1 MLLHDSNNQST
12 EMMLKNFSRLNN
24 KYQFLTEDKPASCL
38 ECEEERKH
46 KKAQVKKA
54 SHSTKE
60 FSESALA
67 FSEKLAKIVEEKMRF
82 ERRVSRLK
90 EITSNRIFN
99 LRDLLKEEAKH
110 EEVEELMI
118 EMPKGNDKE
127 EQPIEQ
133 LIEKCAN
140 LHSLRI
146 NNKNGGIEKHRWKK
160 ITSGMEYLKQ
170 LKELSLHLRAADLP
184 ILTALFKERSKA
196 IRQVDKLTLQITD

>member
-1 MLLHDSNNQST
+1 MCLVNINYCLDILKEVRKQIEERSQSVHLTVFQELLGEVQGMLLHDSNNQST

-54 SHSTKE
+54 SNSTKE

-82 ERRVSRLK
+82 EKRVSRLK

-118 EMPKGNDKE
+118 EMPKGSEKE

-146 NNKNGGIEKHRWKK
+146 NNKNGGI
-160 ITSGMEYLKQ
+160 
-170 LKELSLHLRAADLP
+170 
-184 ILTALFKERSKA
+184 
-196 IRQVDKLTLQITD
+196 